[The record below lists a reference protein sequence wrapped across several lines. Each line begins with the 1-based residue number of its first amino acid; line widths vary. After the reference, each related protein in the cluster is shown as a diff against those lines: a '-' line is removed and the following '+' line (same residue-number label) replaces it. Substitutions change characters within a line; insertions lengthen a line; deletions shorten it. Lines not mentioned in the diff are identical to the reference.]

1 MLYNNAIKE
10 CQGLEKEIL
19 ALQKKIDKLP
29 QGKLICAANGKHI
42 KWYCSDGHK
51 SVYLPKKERTLAE
64 QLASLSTRTKASQ
77 KNTNVYD

>member
-1 MLYNNAIKE
+1 MSRVGKGNPSATE
-10 CQGLEKEIL
+10 
-19 ALQKKIDKLP
+19 KIDKLP